1 MTNPRLGDLVLTSPF
16 LLAPMES
23 VSDAAFRRLCW
34 EQGAA
39 LTFTEMIRAAALARN
54 NKSTIELIDTVD
66 PEVPTGIQL
75 LVANERELDQALTRL
90 EALAT
95 TTHPHLRNLRVI
107 DLNFG
112 CPSPDVIRIGA
123 GPALLKRR
131 AKLTQIFEVLARFRE
146 KTTLPIA
153 AVGAKIRLGLNRLEQ
168 DQRVFLSVVEVA
180 NQTLDYLVIHA
191 RHARQ
196 GSDEPASWA
205 AIGAAKARARIP
217 IIGNG
222 DVTSAEDFRRLVA
235 ETSADAAMIARA
247 AIRSPWVFRG
257 LTHRGPPGPG
267 SLEELDAAETRYR
280 ALALRFGARPKFL
293 QWHAQG
299 FARMRARLSGQS
311 PVGAA
316 MPKNHNLA

>member
-1 MTNPRLGDLVLTSPF
+1 MTNPRIGDLELSSPY

-54 NKSTIELIDTVD
+54 NKSTIELIDAVD

-75 LVANERELDQALTRL
+75 LVANERELHQALTRL
-90 EALAT
+90 ESLAN
-95 TTHPHLRNLRVI
+95 TTHPHLRNLQVI

-131 AKLTQIFEVLARFRE
+131 AKLAQIFEVLARFRE

-168 DQRVFLSVVEVA
+168 DQQVSLSVVEVA

-205 AIGAAKARARIP
+205 AIGAAKARSRIP

-222 DVTSAEDFRRLVA
+222 DVTSAADFQRLVA

-257 LTHRGPPGPG
+257 LTLRGSPEP
-267 SLEELDAAETRYR
+267 SLAELDAAEARYHT
-280 ALALRFGARPKFL
+280 LALSFGARPKFL
-293 QWHAQG
+293 EWHAQG
-299 FARMRARLSGQS
+299 FARMRARLSGRS
-311 PVGAA
+311 PVGAP